1 MFSQSI
7 LSLDLIEDFLRYK
20 TEAADKKKSPRKVG
34 VLWNCHLI
42 VDDGE
47 FFVCSH
53 NVLDTFHINLILSKL

>member
-1 MFSQSI
+1 M
-7 LSLDLIEDFLRYK
+7 DLIEDFLSYK

-34 VLWNCHLI
+34 VLWNYHLI

-53 NVLDTFHINLILSKL
+53 NVLDTFHIDSILSKL